1 MRRYYVRPQDT
12 LHSWDLKDINNI
24 KAINIAIILPPPIND
39 TRAEQDNSQALSWE
53 KENKDTSQTLMVG
66 ILQI

>member
-1 MRRYYVRPQDT
+1 MRDLNLMRRYYVRPQDT

-39 TRAEQDNSQALSWE
+39 TRAEQDNSQALS
-53 KENKDTSQTLMVG
+53 
-66 ILQI
+66 